1 MCQQPKDHA
10 TIHNDKVNVNYK
22 KQDIIEVIP
31 ATERMLN
38 HYWISRVF
46 NRASAQPKTSKLFP
60 AKEEP

>member
-1 MCQQPKDHA
+1 MCQQPKNHA

-46 NRASAQPKTSKLFP
+46 NRASAQPKT
-60 AKEEP
+60 